1 MMSKPSRFSNARRAL
16 LALAVTLPL
25 LALFGAGPAAAA
37 PLDGPRDAG
46 IVGERY
52 DGLAVIRDES
62 RADAALRGLVAD
74 INRQRRAYYEEQAKA
89 QGAPVPAIAAI
100 YAKTIYDKA
109 PGGWWFLLQDGR
121 WVQK

>member
-1 MMSKPSRFSNARRAL
+1 MSKTSRFSKARRAL
-16 LALAVTLPL
+16 LALALAAPL
-25 LALFGAGPAAAA
+25 LALAGLTPAAAS

-52 DGLAVIRDES
+52 DGLAVNRDES

-74 INRQRRAYYEEQAKA
+74 INRQRRAYYEQQAGA
-89 QGAPVPAIAAI
+89 QNAPISAIAAI
-100 YAKTIYDKA
+100 YAETIYEKA